1 MSRRLQRLG
10 MGREPAS
17 RGCWFTAAGLLA
29 SGALVYWLSPGT
41 VLFERWFG
49 MPAPESLFALP
60 DGLDVFTRATRHWWP
75 DLAWAFFAG
84 LVLRDLAWSLTTRVP
99 GPLVLLGAVS
109 WELGQG
115 LQTLPGVFTWP
126 DFSVSMAAGI
136 AAVLCGA
143 EAAPSAKGAGE

>member
-1 MSRRLQRLG
+1 VRSRLHRLWLG
-10 MGREPAS
+10 RDPAT
-17 RGCWFTAAGLLA
+17 RGCWLAAAALLL

-49 MPAPESLFALP
+49 LPAPERLFARP
-60 DGLDVFTRATRHWWP
+60 YWLDAFTGATRNWWP

-84 LVLRDLAWSLTTRVP
+84 LVVRDLAWAATTRVP
-99 GPLVLLGAVS
+99 GPLVLLAAVS

-115 LQTLPGVFTWP
+115 LQSLPGVFTWP

-136 AAVLCGA
+136 CAVLCGA
-143 EAAPSAKGAGE
+143 PVLATTTGANR

>member
-1 MSRRLQRLG
+1 MIGTTTHSAAHVANISSTIS
-10 MGREPAS
+10 GRFSLA
-17 RGCWFTAAGLLA
+17 TA
-29 SGALVYWLSPGT
+29 
-41 VLFERWFG
+41 
-49 MPAPESLFALP
+49 M
-60 DGLDVFTRATRHWWP
+60 
-75 DLAWAFFAG
+75 
-84 LVLRDLAWSLTTRVP
+84 RVP